1 MPCLFA
7 YNKEKVHIINQNFFG
22 GIIMDYD
29 FQMPQRE
36 EREEYRNRFRFTDED
51 APLNKKNKEKTKT
64 DYFIRLILIQSF
76 LSFLIVSGVFVVSEI
91 APNLFAQM
99 KEDYGQIMQTD
110 MSAGDIAGQLKEAA
124 EFVLKPVN
132 TENKAETAMSDNILT
147 TYEVT
152 SDETGEKIAVGEIV
166 DGSGGDDIESAKG
179 TSFADYLVNANP
191 VMPVQG
197 ARITSRFG
205 YRTHPITGKKGFH
218 TGLDLAI
225 SEGTPISAVY
235 FGKVTKTGED
245 DSWGKYVLVEHS
257 DGFETFYCH
266 LSEIY
271 AEKGAVIRQGETVGL
286 VGSTGMSTG
295 PHLHFEV
302 RINGIRVDPEI
313 LINADEA

>member
-1 MPCLFA
+1 
-7 YNKEKVHIINQNFFG
+7 
-22 GIIMDYD
+22 MDYD
-29 FQMPQRE
+29 FQTPQRE

-51 APLNKKNKEKTKT
+51 AQPHKKTKEKTKT
-64 DYFIRLILIQSF
+64 DYLIRLILIQSF
-76 LSFLIVSGVFVVSEI
+76 LSFIIVSGVFVASKI
-91 APNLFAQM
+91 APNLFSDM
-99 KEDYGQIMQTD
+99 KEDYARIMQTD

-132 TENKAETAMSDNILT
+132 INEETETAMSDKVMT

-166 DGSGGDDIESAKG
+166 DGSGGSDIESAKG
-179 TSFADYLVNANP
+179 TSFDDYFVNATP
-191 VMPVQG
+191 VMPVSG

-218 TGLDLAI
+218 TGLDLAVA
-225 SEGTPISAVY
+225 EGTPISAVY
-235 FGKVTKTGED
+235 YGKVTKTGED

-302 RINGIRVDPEI
+302 RINGIRVDPEL
-313 LINADEA
+313 LITADEA

>member
-1 MPCLFA
+1 
-7 YNKEKVHIINQNFFG
+7 
-22 GIIMDYD
+22 MDYD

-36 EREEYRNRFRFTDED
+36 ERDEYRNRFRFTDED
-51 APLNKKNKEKTKT
+51 AQPRRKSKEKTKT
-64 DYFIRLILIQSF
+64 DYLIRLILIQSF
-76 LSFLIVSGVFVVSEI
+76 LSFLIVSGVFLASKI
-91 APNLFAQM
+91 APTLFADM
-99 KEDYGQIMQTD
+99 KEDYARIMQTD

-124 EFVLKPVN
+124 DFVLKPVEATKD
-132 TENKAETAMSDNILT
+132 TEAVMSDTVLT

-166 DGSGGDDIESAKG
+166 DGSGGSDIESAKG
-179 TSFADYLVNANP
+179 TSFAEYFVSVNP
-191 VMPVQG
+191 VIPVKG

-218 TGLDLAI
+218 TGLDLAVA
-225 SEGTPISAVY
+225 EGTPVSAVY
-235 FGKVTKTGED
+235 YGKVTKTGED

-271 AEKGAVIRQGETVGL
+271 VEKDAVIRQGETVGL

-302 RINGIRVDPEI
+302 RINGIRVDPEL
-313 LINADEA
+313 LIIADEA

>member
-1 MPCLFA
+1 
-7 YNKEKVHIINQNFFG
+7 
-22 GIIMDYD
+22 MDYD

-36 EREEYRNRFRFTDED
+36 ERDEYRNRFRFTDED
-51 APLNKKNKEKTKT
+51 AQPRRKTKEKTKT
-64 DYFIRLILIQSF
+64 DYLIRLILIQSF
-76 LSFLIVSGVFVVSEI
+76 LSFLIVSGVFLASKI
-91 APNLFAQM
+91 APTLFADM
-99 KEDYGQIMQTD
+99 KEDYARIMQTD

-124 EFVLKPVN
+124 DFVLKPVEATKD
-132 TENKAETAMSDNILT
+132 TEAVMSDTVLT

-166 DGSGGDDIESAKG
+166 DGSGGSDIESAKG
-179 TSFADYLVNANP
+179 TSFAEYFVSVNP
-191 VMPVQG
+191 VIPVKG

-218 TGLDLAI
+218 TGLDLAVA
-225 SEGTPISAVY
+225 EGTPVSAVY
-235 FGKVTKTGED
+235 YGKVTKTGED

-271 AEKGAVIRQGETVGL
+271 VEKDAVIRQGETVGL

-302 RINGIRVDPEI
+302 RINGIRVDPEL
-313 LINADEA
+313 LIIADEA

>member
-1 MPCLFA
+1 
-7 YNKEKVHIINQNFFG
+7 
-22 GIIMDYD
+22 MDYD
-29 FQMPQRE
+29 FQTPQRE

-51 APLNKKNKEKTKT
+51 AQPHKKTKEKTKT
-64 DYFIRLILIQSF
+64 DYLIRLILIQSF
-76 LSFLIVSGVFVVSEI
+76 LSFIIVSGVFVASKI
-91 APNLFAQM
+91 APNLFSDM
-99 KEDYGQIMQTD
+99 KEDYARIMQTD

-132 TENKAETAMSDNILT
+132 INEETETAMSDKVMT

-166 DGSGGDDIESAKG
+166 DGSGGSDIESAKG
-179 TSFADYLVNANP
+179 TSFDDYFVNATP
-191 VMPVQG
+191 VMPVSG

-218 TGLDLAI
+218 TGLDLAAA
-225 SEGTPISAVY
+225 EGTPISAVY
-235 FGKVTKTGED
+235 YGKVAKTGED
-245 DSWGKYVLVEHS
+245 DSWGKYVLIEHS

-302 RINGIRVDPEI
+302 RINGIRVDPEL
-313 LINADEA
+313 LITADEA

>member
-1 MPCLFA
+1 
-7 YNKEKVHIINQNFFG
+7 
-22 GIIMDYD
+22 MDYD
-29 FQMPQRE
+29 FQTPQRE
-36 EREEYRNRFRFTDED
+36 ERDEYRNRFRFTDED
-51 APLNKKNKEKTKT
+51 AQPRKKVKEKTKT
-64 DYFIRLILIQSF
+64 DYLIRLILIQSF
-76 LSFLIVSGVFVVSEI
+76 LSFLIVSGVFAASKI
-91 APNLFAQM
+91 APNLFAEM
-99 KEDYGQIMQTD
+99 KEDYARIMQTD

-132 TENKAETAMSDNILT
+132 SKNETETVMSDNIMT

-152 SDETGEKIAVGEIV
+152 SDETGEKIAVGEII
-166 DGSGGDDIESAKG
+166 DGSGGNDIESAKG
-179 TSFADYLVNANP
+179 TSFAEYFVNATP
-191 VMPVQG
+191 VMPVSG

-218 TGLDLAI
+218 TGLDLATA
-225 SEGTPISAVY
+225 EGTPISAVY

-245 DSWGKYVLVEHS
+245 DSWGKYVLIEHS

-271 AEKGAVIRQGETVGL
+271 AEKGSVMRQGETVGL

-302 RINGIRVDPEI
+302 RINGIRVDPEL

>member
-1 MPCLFA
+1 
-7 YNKEKVHIINQNFFG
+7 
-22 GIIMDYD
+22 MDYD
-29 FQMPQRE
+29 FQTPQRE
-36 EREEYRNRFRFTDED
+36 ERDEYRNRFRFTDED
-51 APLNKKNKEKTKT
+51 AQPRKKVKEKTKT
-64 DYFIRLILIQSF
+64 DYLIRLILIQSF
-76 LSFLIVSGVFVVSEI
+76 LSFLIVSGVFAASKI
-91 APNLFAQM
+91 APNLFAEM
-99 KEDYGQIMQTD
+99 KEDYARIMQTD

-132 TENKAETAMSDNILT
+132 SKNETETVMSDNIMT

-152 SDETGEKIAVGEIV
+152 SDETGEKIAVGEII
-166 DGSGGDDIESAKG
+166 DGSGGNDIESAKG
-179 TSFADYLVNANP
+179 TSFAEYFVNATP
-191 VMPVQG
+191 VMPVSG

-218 TGLDLAI
+218 TGLDLATA
-225 SEGTPISAVY
+225 EGTPISAVY

-271 AEKGAVIRQGETVGL
+271 AEKGSVMRQGETVGL

-302 RINGIRVDPEI
+302 RINGIRVDPEL